1 MSWRLVVNGPR
12 LTQETSTLYNPRI
25 KYCHT
30 PCRKSAN
37 WNGYFNRFACIQLH
51 LYPETTTSP
60 SCLPLLVLVEC
71 VGLPSSSLTFISA
84 GSNSLL
90 NFSHLWKK
98 MAFKWSPRLNTRLPF
113 FLYVWVHFHCSVREY
128 YVESKLASVNRQLSK
143 KWLVYIKIPCCWIP
157 FSRIHLK
164 QTVLVKRR

>member
-25 KYCHT
+25 KYCHA

-113 FLYVWVHFHCSVREY
+113 FCMFEFIFIALYVNTTWNQSLHPWIANSQRNDLFTSRYRV
-128 YVESKLASVNRQLSK
+128 VEFLFQE
-143 KWLVYIKIPCCWIP
+143 
-157 FSRIHLK
+157 F
-164 QTVLVKRR
+164 T